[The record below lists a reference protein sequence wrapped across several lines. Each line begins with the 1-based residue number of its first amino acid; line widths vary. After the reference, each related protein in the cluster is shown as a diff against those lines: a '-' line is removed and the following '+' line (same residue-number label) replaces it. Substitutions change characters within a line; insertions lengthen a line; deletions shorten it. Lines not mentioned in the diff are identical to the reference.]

1 MHVLMTSFSDTSSTS
16 SSSSSAFSFTDSKP
30 SVLSKLAGTVR
41 DTRTKVEQK
50 KTELNA
56 TMHERLPEW
65 RSRGV
70 MVGNRARETSMEWS
84 RKGKEAVDRW
94 KKDRQDRT
102 NDASSMEDHA
112 IFGMALQEAV
122 SLTKLSEKDLVPA
135 VLRRCINYLDDYGI
149 HEVGIYRIPG
159 STLEVNKL
167 RSTFD
172 SGN

>member
-102 NDASSMEDHA
+102 NGKQSN
-112 IFGMALQEAV
+112 GQ
-122 SLTKLSEKDLVPA
+122 
-135 VLRRCINYLDDYGI
+135 DDE
-149 HEVGIYRIPG
+149 H
-159 STLEVNKL
+159 
-167 RSTFD
+167 
-172 SGN
+172 